1 MGTKPDLKSMNWMGD
16 NKMLRWMLAVTA
28 ANKCHRLRLCLG
40 DAKEVFEVMLM
51 AQSQPTKALSHSRRG
66 AKPRR
71 SQGAPNLQGPSK
83 ANRTAAVGWSELVG
97 QLIEPSA

>member
-51 AQSQPTKALSHSRRG
+51 AQSQPTPALRHG
-66 AKPRR
+66 ATETR
-71 SQGAPNLQGPSK
+71 SMK
-83 ANRTAAVGWSELVG
+83 RERERAV
-97 QLIEPSA
+97 A

>member
-1 MGTKPDLKSMNWMGD
+1 MRSRRSRKRRNIKMLQAVGTNRTRYCSMGTKPDLKSMNWMGD

-51 AQSQPTKALSHSRRG
+51 AQSQPTMIQLTAGFVIKVSRF
-66 AKPRR
+66 
-71 SQGAPNLQGPSK
+71 
-83 ANRTAAVGWSELVG
+83 
-97 QLIEPSA
+97 QL

>member
-1 MGTKPDLKSMNWMGD
+1 MLQAVGTNRTRYCSMGTKPDLKSMNWMGD

-51 AQSQPTKALSHSRRG
+51 AQSQPTIWVRCA
-66 AKPRR
+66 
-71 SQGAPNLQGPSK
+71 GPL
-83 ANRTAAVGWSELVG
+83 A
-97 QLIEPSA
+97 